1 MRRSVRLMRLPSGT
15 IFKPIPLLVTAAAI
29 LLVSF
34 LATLALLETSPVASG
49 PPTPVTPKSVAVTEA
64 TALPQL
70 PRFVREEKFADNWD
84 GEYLVQ
90 WEGIEGLNASK
101 SGETPVVKFH
111 PALELVPVP
120 TDGLHR
126 LGIQA
131 RSLPPRL
138 VFQVGVWIKAA
149 PNTKIGLD
157 TFDALYVTT
166 GRSTFDLTGGKV
178 LSSTGAVRKAGV
190 IARSDHWYRAWLQM
204 RSANGWL
211 VTYLQVLNADGAAT
225 YKGDGKQVVVFG
237 GIEIMPTLEQ

>member
-1 MRRSVRLMRLPSGT
+1 MV
-15 IFKPIPLLVTAAAI
+15 F
-29 LLVSF
+29 F
-34 LATLALLETSPVASG
+34 LATLALLDSAPVAPG
-49 PPTPVTPKSVAVTEA
+49 TPTPVTPKSVAVTDA

-70 PRFVREEKFADNWD
+70 PRFVREERFADNWD
-84 GEYLVQ
+84 GEYLLQ
-90 WEGIEGLNASK
+90 WEGVEGLNASS
-101 SGETPVVKFH
+101 SGEKPVVKFH

-131 RSLPPRL
+131 RGLSPRV

-149 PNTKIGLD
+149 PNTKIGLNA
-157 TFDALYVTT
+157 FDALYVTT
-166 GRSTFDLTGGKV
+166 GTSTFDLAGGKV

-190 IARSDHWYRAWLQM
+190 IARSDHWYRPWLQM
-204 RSANGWL
+204 RSSNGWL
-211 VTYLQVLNADGAAT
+211 VTYLQLLNADGAPT